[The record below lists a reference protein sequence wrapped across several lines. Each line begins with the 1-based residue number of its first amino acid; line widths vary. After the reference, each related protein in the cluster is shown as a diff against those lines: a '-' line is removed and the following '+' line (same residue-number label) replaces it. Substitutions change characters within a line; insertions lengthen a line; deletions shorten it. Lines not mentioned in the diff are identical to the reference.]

1 MMERSVRALA
11 CSSLQ
16 RDSVTLTCTSSRAV
30 TQQLPLPGINGSSYK
45 ARLDDDEDDVTLALV
60 VCKAFI
66 WQFDGV
72 PAVNN
77 ACGCCMRY

>member
-1 MMERSVRALA
+1 M
-11 CSSLQ
+11 
-16 RDSVTLTCTSSRAV
+16 TLTCTSSHAV
-30 TQQLPLPGINGSSYK
+30 TQQLPVTGINRNLYE
-45 ARLDDDEDDVTLALV
+45 AILDDDEDDVTLALV

-66 WQFDGV
+66 WERDGV